1 MICYPYVMD
10 IVPSSLPQS
19 LPASRWQR
27 NCLVAILLLVIV
39 VGISLRFF
47 GLAQRNIWIDEAHTL
62 RNISPID
69 VRRLKGQELT
79 RMELDKQMHPTFD
92 IDGVW
97 QICGNTSQTSDQVP
111 LYYLLARYFCSFF
124 DDSLFAARL
133 LSALLSIAATP
144 LFYFWSFRVT
154 RSKMMAA
161 IGALIVSVSPFL
173 TLYSSEARGYT
184 LWVVLIILSNHMC
197 WRMDRHSDSSSALK
211 YGFVLCALT
220 MSHLAS
226 LLIVPGHALFM
237 LFSGVK
243 KKVILIS
250 FAPLWILG
258 SIWKAYQGKMDIA
271 FERILSTGW
280 MSEPRPID
288 VWLERLSAAYG
299 RFVYDDGSFPTN
311 GLIALVPIGC
321 LIGGFLVK
329 TSTRHRLYFMALLT
343 YPLILAG
350 LDLTLGG
357 VRAITLRYQ
366 APVLILFLLEAS
378 LVIGALIANNST
390 TQRVF
395 GCVLLATMVVA
406 GLASGFSIAT
416 KNEIW
421 IKESHVDLKDAK
433 EFMEDKERPLFLCP
447 SFEIAIVASKS
458 LPERARVK
466 VPHKKMFATI
476 AKETDGVRILNCRR
490 LEYGTFDSSLVRFL
504 REKYPA
510 LPITEQEN

>member
-1 MICYPYVMD
+1 MD

-27 NCLVAILLLVIV
+27 NLFVAILSLVIV

-47 GLAQRNIWIDEAHTL
+47 GLAQRDIWIDEAHTL

-69 VRRLKGQELT
+69 VWQLQGKELT
-79 RMELDKQMHPTFD
+79 RAELDKQMHPTFD
-92 IDGVW
+92 LDGFW
-97 QICGNTSQTSDQVP
+97 QICGNTSKTSDQVP

-124 DDSLFAARL
+124 DDSLLGARL

-144 LFYFWSFRVT
+144 LFYFWSFSVT
-154 RSKMMAA
+154 RSRLSAA

-173 TLYSSEARGYT
+173 MLYSSEARGYT
-184 LWVVLIILSNHMC
+184 LWVVLIILSNQLC
-197 WRMDRHSDSSSALK
+197 WQMDRLSDSRSALK

-237 LFSGVK
+237 LISGVK

-250 FAPLWILG
+250 FVPLWILG
-258 SIWKAYQGKMDIA
+258 SIWKAYQGKMDVA

-288 VWLERLSAAYG
+288 VWFERLSVAYG
-299 RFVYDDGSFPTN
+299 RFVYDDGSFPPT
-311 GLIALVPIGC
+311 GLLALIPIGC

-343 YPLILAG
+343 YPLILSG

-357 VRAITLRYQ
+357 VRAITIRYQ

-378 LVIGALIANNST
+378 LLIGALIATNSKIEK
-390 TQRVF
+390 VL
-395 GCVLLATMVVA
+395 GGVLLATIVIA
-406 GLASGFSIAT
+406 GLVSGLSIAT
-416 KNEIW
+416 KNELW
-421 IKESHVDLKDAK
+421 IKASHVDIKGAK
-433 EFMEDKERPLFLCP
+433 KFMEDKQRPLFLCP

-458 LPERARVK
+458 LPEHARVK
-466 VPHKKMFATI
+466 VPYKTKFATFVN
-476 AKETDGVRILNCRR
+476 EPDGIRVLNCRR
-490 LEYGTFDSSLVRFL
+490 LEYGLFNSSLVRIL
-504 REKYPA
+504 KEKYPA